1 MLSSPSPSPAPSPS
15 PSPSPLSP
23 SPDEETVVSERVD
36 DILSGGVG
44 LALFYTS
51 QGNDDDSSWT
61 DVLFD
66 ERTVAFGPTVLLY
79 HKPKQDLTLFVRH
92 MVFYLDLTAAEL
104 VTANVLYE
112 SFLRANRCFAASL
125 SCVRLLMTAC
135 ISLAIK
141 TLTDAH
147 LTTNM
152 IAAIVDQSGFQLD
165 KKQLGRMEF
174 EILKKLDY
182 QIIRP
187 SALYYCY
194 ANELTKLYDPQATPL
209 HLGLS

>member
-1 MLSSPSPSPAPSPS
+1 MPSPPSP
-15 PSPSPLSP
+15 PSPPSLSP
-23 SPDEETVVSERVD
+23 VHEVDEVVVSARSD

-51 QGNDDDSSWT
+51 QDNDDSSWS

-112 SFLRANRCFAASL
+112 SFLRANQCVAASL

-141 TLTDAH
+141 TLTDTA

-174 EILKKLDY
+174 AILKKLNY

-187 SALYYCY
+187 SAVY
-194 ANELTKLYDPQATPL
+194 
-209 HLGLS
+209 H

>member
-1 MLSSPSPSPAPSPS
+1 M
-15 PSPSPLSP
+15 
-23 SPDEETVVSERVD
+23 D

-51 QGNDDDSSWT
+51 KGSDESWS

-66 ERTVAFGPTVLLY
+66 ERAVAFGPTVLLY

-104 VTANVLYE
+104 VTAYVLYE
-112 SFLRANRCFAASL
+112 SFLRANQRVTASL

-141 TLTDAH
+141 TLSDTE

-152 IAAIVDQSGFQLD
+152 IAAIVDHSGFQINNM
-165 KKQLGRMEF
+165 QLGRMEF
-174 EILKKLDY
+174 AILNKLDY
-182 QIIRP
+182 QIIHP
-187 SALYYCY
+187 SALYHLY
-194 ANELTKLYDPQATPL
+194 ATELTKLYDPLALPL
-209 HLGLS
+209 DLGM

>member
-1 MLSSPSPSPAPSPS
+1 MSSPPSPPSPSPPSP
-15 PSPSPLSP
+15 PSPP
-23 SPDEETVVSERVD
+23 PDEETVVSARVD
-36 DILSGGVG
+36 NILSGGVG

-51 QGNDDDSSWT
+51 RDSDDPSWT

-66 ERTVAFGPTVLLY
+66 ERAVAFGPTVLLY

-112 SFLRANRCFAASL
+112 SFLRANRRDTASL

-141 TLTDAH
+141 VLTDAP
-147 LTTNM
+147 LTTSL
-152 IAAIVDQSGFQLD
+152 IAAIVDNSGFQLN
-165 KKQLGRMEF
+165 KKKLGRMEVA
-174 EILKKLDY
+174 ILKKLDY
-182 QIIRP
+182 QIIHP
-187 SALYYCY
+187 SALYHCY
-194 ANELTKLYDPQATPL
+194 ANELTKLYDPQAMPL
-209 HLGLS
+209 HLGLP

>member
-1 MLSSPSPSPAPSPS
+1 MPPSPPSP
-15 PSPSPLSP
+15 PSPPV
-23 SPDEETVVSERVD
+23 ETVMSARVN

-51 QGNDDDSSWT
+51 KDSDDSSSWS

-66 ERTVAFGPTVLLY
+66 ERAIAFGPTVLLY
-79 HKPKQDLTLFVRH
+79 LKPKQDLTLFVRH

-112 SFLRANRCFAASL
+112 SFLRANHRAAASL

-141 TLTDAH
+141 TLTDTA

-152 IAAIVDQSGFQLD
+152 IAAIVDHSGFVLD

-174 EILKKLDY
+174 AILKKLDY
-182 QIIRP
+182 QIIHP
-187 SALYYCY
+187 SAVYHCY
-194 ANELTKLYDPQATPL
+194 ANELTKLDDPQAMPL
-209 HLGLS
+209 HLGMP

>member
-1 MLSSPSPSPAPSPS
+1 MSA
-15 PSPSPLSP
+15 
-23 SPDEETVVSERVD
+23 RVD
-36 DILSGGVG
+36 NILSGGVG

-51 QGNDDDSSWT
+51 SKDNSSWS

-79 HKPKQDLTLFVRH
+79 HNPRHDLTLFVRH

-112 SFLRANRCFAASL
+112 SFLRANKRDTASL

-141 TLTDAH
+141 TLTDTVV
-147 LTTNM
+147 TTNM
-152 IAAIVDQSGFQLD
+152 IAAIVDSSGFLLD

-174 EILKKLDY
+174 AILKKLDY
-182 QIIRP
+182 QIIQP
-187 SALYYCY
+187 SELYHCY
-194 ANELTKLYDPQATPL
+194 VNELTKLYDPLANPL
-209 HLGLS
+209 HLGI